1 MIYYNDSSQV
11 RKCLNYQEFSTE
23 YCDCVCVHKSIKS
36 VREKYANKTGGHLK
50 QKNRCFEE
58 NEMYI
63 SRYKMDFKTPFR
75 VQVAQP
81 SINHLNIERLCPIKQ
96 SPKIFYDDQKKSISF
111 TSPKETNCSV
121 SERRESSFKQPQP
134 IKLKQKKKKNEIAK
148 LNLKKSVISNQTI
161 PVMKSYS
168 NLKDHF
174 PDDGKSIELASPD
187 FNDEN
192 NQLSSKDNLTENKLM
207 KPGSAFN
214 EGKKQLTQQPN
225 KYIFIKNKLIKAGS
239 TFKPISS
246 STSVFSSDIELD
258 GYLTRKKSAT
268 KRDFTLNNKNED
280 SNLKE
285 INREESNQ
293 TKSIKYDDHLTRKKS
308 ATKRDF
314 TLNNKNED
322 SNLKE
327 INREESNQTKSI
339 KYDDHLTRKKSAI
352 KIDSTSKNK
361 NENSNVKDINQGE
374 SNQTKNIESERYL
387 NRKKSASKLDFTLR
401 NKNEDLNLK
410 GKKKGESNQKKFAYF
425 VEYLHPKNETN
436 EKESQI
442 TNQKNMC
449 RHINLVCEICLNS
462 FNFNKRKLYQF
473 DLSNLNK
480 DILVQKI

>member
-239 TFKPISS
+239 TINEEKTQTTKEPGKDNFNERKFLKPGSPFKPISS

-258 GYLTRKKSAT
+258 GY
-268 KRDFTLNNKNED
+268 
-280 SNLKE
+280 
-285 INREESNQ
+285 
-293 TKSIKYDDHLTRKKS
+293 LTRKKS

-442 TNQKNMC
+442 TNQKNIC

>member
-192 NQLSSKDNLTENKLM
+192 NQLSSKDNLTVNKLM

-239 TFKPISS
+239 TINEEKTQRTKEPGKDNFNERKFLKPGSPFKPISS

-293 TKSIKYDDHLTRKKS
+293 TKSIT
-308 ATKRDF
+308 
-314 TLNNKNED
+314 
-322 SNLKE
+322 
-327 INREESNQTKSI
+327 
-339 KYDDHLTRKKSAI
+339 YDDHLTRKKSAI

>member
-239 TFKPISS
+239 TINEEKTQTTKEPGKDNFNERKFLKPGSPFKPISS

-258 GYLTRKKSAT
+258 GY
-268 KRDFTLNNKNED
+268 
-280 SNLKE
+280 
-285 INREESNQ
+285 
-293 TKSIKYDDHLTRKKS
+293 LTRKKS

>member
-308 ATKRDF
+308 A
-314 TLNNKNED
+314 
-322 SNLKE
+322 
-327 INREESNQTKSI
+327 
-339 KYDDHLTRKKSAI
+339 I